1 MFMQSNTTF
10 AIGCLVQWY
19 EIDIIEEYINSLKD
33 AIKTYDGFINIDC
46 MVSMNQQLEKTNLS
60 DVDFESIET
69 KIFSL
74 FHDIQ
79 RVNDNVLVHVNSTT
93 SLYTIADYRR
103 EFNTKYCDIA
113 DVLIWGESDMLVP
126 KQMFIALDSLHRT
139 QSKVTPKYL
148 ATFGICKMWDTSW
161 EQLEHTEFNNK
172 PFIENDY
179 TNWWSLK
186 YTMTAEEMNSFND
199 KIDQLDVRMISPH
212 KYNGCGLVISSEVI
226 KAGVNIP
233 KSVFFVHE
241 DTAFMLMSQ
250 KVLGNIPQYHFK
262 NILLVH
268 NRNHPNKRNHIMG
281 ESGETLNQKRR
292 SNNWYVTA
300 NKMSEQNCYNMFNQ
314 SYTSYTWED
323 VWK

>member
-1 MFMQSNTTF
+1 MKNNTKF

-19 EIDIIEEYINSLKD
+19 EIDIIKDYINSLKD
-33 AIKTYDGFINIDC
+33 SIELYDGEVLID
-46 MVSMNQQLEKTNLS
+46 MMLVLNQDLEKTTLS
-60 DVDFESIET
+60 ESEFSKIEEN
-69 KIFSL
+69 IFAM

-79 RVNDNVLVHVNSTT
+79 RVNNNCLVLVNSTE

-103 EFNTKYCDIA
+103 KFNDKYCNNT

-126 KQMFIALDSLHRT
+126 KQLFIVLDSLHQS
-139 QSKVTPKYL
+139 QSKQTPKYI
-148 ATFGICKMWDTSW
+148 ATFSGCKMWDESW
-161 EQLEHTEFNNK
+161 KALEHPEFTNK

-199 KIDQLDVRMISPH
+199 KIDQLDVCMISPH

-250 KVLGNIPQYHFK
+250 KILGNIPQYHFK

-268 NRNHPNKRNHIMG
+268 NRNHPNKRNYVLG
-281 ESGETLNQKRR
+281 ESGKTLNQKRR
-292 SNNWYVTA
+292 SNNWYVNA

-314 SYTSYTWED
+314 SYKSYTWED